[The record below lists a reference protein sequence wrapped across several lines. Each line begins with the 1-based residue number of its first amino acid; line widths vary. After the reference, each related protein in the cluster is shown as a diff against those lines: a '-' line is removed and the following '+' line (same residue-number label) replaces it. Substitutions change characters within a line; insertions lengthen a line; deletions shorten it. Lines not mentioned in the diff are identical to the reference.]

1 MASIQHK
8 EMVLPIPSGWEDRS
22 QAIAVSP
29 TGNDFRANVVIVS
42 EPMKAGEKIEQFAER
57 HLQTLKQTFE
67 GFKVVSEGLKKLGPF
82 EGFWREYAF
91 AAGGK
96 NYGQIQYHAVAE
108 NSIYTLTYSDVAEK
122 MAKTRGQVEAMFAQ
136 AKLGYARRSGGG
148 GGGGAPGP
156 ASPMGSGSSFEF

>member
-29 TGNDFRANVVIVS
+29 TGNEFRANVVIVS

-67 GFKVVSEGLKKLGPF
+67 GFKVVSEGLKKLGAF

-91 AAGGK
+91 SAGGK
-96 NYGQIQYHAVAE
+96 SYGQIQYHAVAD

-122 MAKTRGQVEAMFAQ
+122 MAKARGQVEAMFGQ
-136 AKLGYARRSGGG
+136 AKLGGGYARSKSSGT
-148 GGGGAPGP
+148 PGP